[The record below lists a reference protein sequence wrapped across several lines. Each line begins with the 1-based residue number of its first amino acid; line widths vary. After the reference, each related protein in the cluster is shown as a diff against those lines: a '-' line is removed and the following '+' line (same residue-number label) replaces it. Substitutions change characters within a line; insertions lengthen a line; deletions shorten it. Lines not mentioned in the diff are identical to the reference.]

1 MTALTTRETKALA
14 RCEQTIQR
22 GLSTFCDVGRA
33 LLEIR
38 DGRLY
43 RDMHDTFESY
53 CRARWEMS
61 KTHANRLIGAAAV
74 ADAVAPIGV
83 KPTTESQVR
92 PLTTVPEES
101 RAAVWQDAVEA
112 APVDADGTPRV
123 TARHVEEA
131 VQRWRGEPEE
141 ASEPEATTTRCRCCG
156 EMVEPDEDR
165 DCPRCHE
172 PSVDE
177 TPMVEEGTPL
187 EERPLWIQHV
197 ERLAREA
204 VDHEGAASV
213 AERLQWLA
221 DEILMG

>member
-43 RDMHDTFESY
+43 RDDYETFEGY
-53 CRARWEMS
+53 CQARWDFS
-61 KTHANRLIGAAAV
+61 RQRASQLIGAAEAV
-74 ADAVAPIGV
+74 EKLSTTVDTAPASERQI
-83 KPTTESQVR
+83 R
-92 PLTTVPEES
+92 PLLSVPEES

-112 APVDADGTPRV
+112 APVGDDGTPRV
-123 TARHVEEA
+123 TAKHVEEA

-141 ASEPEATTTRCRCCG
+141 TQEESTAELVVCRCCG
-156 EMVEPDEDR
+156 HTVVLDADG
-165 DCPRCHE
+165 DCPDCFE
-172 PSVDE
+172 PWA
-177 TPMVEEGTPL
+177 PAVEEGTQL
-187 EERPLWIQHV
+187 EECPEWLVRVASLCQEAIEVEGRP
-197 ERLAREA
+197 A
-204 VDHEGAASV
+204 V
-213 AERLQWLA
+213 AERLQRLA